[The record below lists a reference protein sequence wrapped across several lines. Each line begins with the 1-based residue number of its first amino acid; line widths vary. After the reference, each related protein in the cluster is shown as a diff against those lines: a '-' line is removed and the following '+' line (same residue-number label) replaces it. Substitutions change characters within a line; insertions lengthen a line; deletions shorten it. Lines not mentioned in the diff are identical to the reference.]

1 MTNHIRVYT
10 VNGSDLLTMQGD
22 YSDRNLSNVGQQA
35 VNNFIADCGCIGAS
49 AFHQGETLIL
59 SIPEQE
65 TSRITNKLRQI
76 FPSFKI
82 QYNG

>member
-10 VNGSDLLTMQGD
+10 VNGSDLFTMQGD
-22 YSDRNLSNVGQQA
+22 YSDRNMSNVGQQA
-35 VNNFIADCGCIGAS
+35 VNNFIADCGRIGAS

-59 SIPEQE
+59 CIPEQE
-65 TSRITNKLRQI
+65 KGRIEMKLKSI